1 VRGARARTSGAGAL
15 AGSWIGRATSALP
28 ALLAAAGIGLVLV
41 GATGRVELGA
51 LVTGLLATVT
61 MLRAART
68 GVTIDVERHEVV
80 LRTFW
85 RTRRVDAAALARVD
99 TLERRTD
106 GASGVRFVL
115 RDGRE
120 YGAPALAYLA
130 ARASERLLA
139 DLGALTEDDPFDV
152 VLVPPHRHLG

>member
-1 VRGARARTSGAGAL
+1 VRGTRTSATHADVVK
-15 AGSWIGRATSALP
+15 GSWIGRATSAVP
-28 ALLAAAGIGLVLV
+28 ALLAATGIGLVLI

-51 LVTGLLATVT
+51 LVTGLLGAVAA
-61 MLRAART
+61 LRAART
-68 GVTIDVERHEVV
+68 GVTIDIERHEVV

-130 ARASERLLA
+130 ARAKERLAA
-139 DLGALTEDDPFDV
+139 DLSALTEHDPFDV
-152 VLVPPHRHLG
+152 VLAPPRRRLG

>member
-1 VRGARARTSGAGAL
+1 
-15 AGSWIGRATSALP
+15 
-28 ALLAAAGIGLVLV
+28 
-41 GATGRVELGA
+41 
-51 LVTGLLATVT
+51 
-61 MLRAART
+61 
-68 GVTIDVERHEVV
+68 V

-120 YGAPALAYLA
+120 YGAPMLAYLA
-130 ARASERLLA
+130 ARANERLLA

-152 VLVPPHRHLG
+152 VLTPPRRYLG

>member
-1 VRGARARTSGAGAL
+1 V
-15 AGSWIGRATSALP
+15 SAVP
-28 ALLAAAGIGLVLV
+28 AILAATGIGLVVV
-41 GATGRVELGA
+41 GATGRVDLGG
-51 LVTGLLATVT
+51 LVTALLVAVVA
-61 MLRAART
+61 LRAART

-130 ARASERLLA
+130 ARANERLLA
-139 DLGALTEDDPFDV
+139 DLGALTESDPFDV
-152 VLVPPHRHLG
+152 VLAPPRRHLG